1 MVELPLNR
9 DCTIAMRILK
19 HGIAM
24 LLITSLAGCGM
35 IGGLFNKNDGNTDA
49 PNLLNE
55 PTAKKQWFCYG
66 SQMAKA
72 WECENA
78 PDESKISP
86 IKPKAKSTNA
96 IASDAIQSGSERSAV
111 IRSGSQDPLNDVA
124 PRVQSTSS
132 MQAATKSTTTAPI
145 QIETDGM
152 VPLATV
158 ENQAQILT
166 APRDYYAVQLLALK
180 RESDLLEYASLNG
193 ISEPFYMPIASGGSN
208 WFVLLLGVYA
218 DKQSAETAMA
228 DWEKTKTLK
237 IRPWVRQ
244 LGQLQDAMRA
254 AQEG

>member
-66 SQMAKA
+66 SQMGKA

-96 IASDAIQSGSERSAV
+96 IAITQYN
-111 IRSGSQDPLNDVA
+111 LA
-124 PRVQSTSS
+124 PN
-132 MQAATKSTTTAPI
+132 AARYSF
-145 QIETDGM
+145 
-152 VPLATV
+152 
-158 ENQAQILT
+158 
-166 APRDYYAVQLLALK
+166 R
-180 RESDLLEYASLNG
+180 
-193 ISEPFYMPIASGGSN
+193 
-208 WFVLLLGVYA
+208 
-218 DKQSAETAMA
+218 
-228 DWEKTKTLK
+228 
-237 IRPWVRQ
+237 
-244 LGQLQDAMRA
+244 
-254 AQEG
+254 